1 MIKRVWLTISGGCVY
16 RLYERGNGVLGQ
28 ITRQE
33 RGEAEVPF
41 SEVLPLSALA
51 DKIDWI
57 ASHSVEM
64 EREEAAR
71 EAMQ

>member
-1 MIKRVWLTISGGCVY
+1 MMKRVWLTISGGCLY

-28 ITRQE
+28 ITRQV

-51 DKIDWI
+51 DLIAWI
-57 ASHSVEM
+57 ASHSVELKG
-64 EREEAAR
+64 EEAAR
-71 EAMQ
+71 EAMT

>member
-1 MIKRVWLTISGGCVY
+1 MIRRMWLTISGGCLY
-16 RLYERGNGVLGQ
+16 RLYGRGNGILGQ

-33 RGEAEVPF
+33 RGGREAPF

-57 ASHSVEM
+57 ASHSVELKG
-64 EREEAAR
+64 EEAAR

>member
-1 MIKRVWLTISGGCVY
+1 MKRAWMTISGGCVY

-33 RGEAEVPF
+33 RGGAETPF
-41 SEVLPLSALA
+41 SEVLARPALA
-51 DKIDWI
+51 ELIGWI
-57 ASHSVEM
+57 ASHSVELKG
-64 EREEAAR
+64 EEEAR